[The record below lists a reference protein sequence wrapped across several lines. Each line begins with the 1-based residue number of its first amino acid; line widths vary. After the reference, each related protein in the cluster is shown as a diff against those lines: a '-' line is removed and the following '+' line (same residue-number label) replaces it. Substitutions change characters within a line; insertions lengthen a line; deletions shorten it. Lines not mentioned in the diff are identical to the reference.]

1 MDLSQS
7 ASGLA
12 EPGSADVAE
21 PGDGAEVSHNVLG
34 QKLGRK
40 GRQTRERIL
49 TVAAELIA
57 EEEPLSLSAVARRV
71 PLGMT
76 SLYNYFSDLTE
87 LFLAV
92 LDPVMAT
99 AEEAY
104 VAQLREPWP
113 DDRLAECCYAF
124 ARGKFEFWS
133 RNTRLMHLRNA
144 MADSGDIRV
153 RTYRIKGS
161 QELIRLMAGQM
172 DARPFDRTSPAAGM
186 ATVLITAI
194 ERSVTVATDAGL
206 TTLFG
211 PDQSFPADHY
221 LRPGA
226 RILEMA
232 IRDMRDRIASG
243 QG

>member
-1 MDLSQS
+1 MVLNPPEPDVLQSGS
-7 ASGLA
+7 ASDA
-12 EPGSADVAE
+12 EPGSV
-21 PGDGAEVSHNVLG
+21 EVSHNVLG

-49 TVAAELIA
+49 AVAADLIA

-104 VAQLREPWP
+104 VAQLRTRWP
-113 DDRLAECCYAF
+113 DEELAERCYSYACGLF
-124 ARGKFEFWS
+124 DFWS
-133 RNTRLMHLRNA
+133 RNARLLHLRNA
-144 MADSGDIRV
+144 LADSGDIRV
-153 RTYRIKGS
+153 RTYRVKGS
-161 QELIRLMAGQM
+161 QDIIRLMIAQM
-172 DARPFDRTSPAAGM
+172 DADPADRHGPAAGM
-186 ATVLITAI
+186 ATVLITGI
-194 ERSVTVATDAGL
+194 ERSATVANDAAL

-211 PDQSFPADHY
+211 PGQAFPADHY
-221 LRPGA
+221 LKPGA
-226 RILEMA
+226 RIMEMA
-232 IRDMRDRIASG
+232 IRDMRARIAAG